1 MRKWTD
7 ATPNRV
13 AGRRRAA
20 SVKRDAG
27 RHRHADAPLAPR
39 RRRLCSG
46 RMRAL
51 RNAFF
56 LVLCEFV
63 ADDIGKS
70 VAVAMHVVVV
80 DPGGMRRAARI
91 GARKK
96 IAPDC

>member
-1 MRKWTD
+1 
-7 ATPNRV
+7 
-13 AGRRRAA
+13 
-20 SVKRDAG
+20 
-27 RHRHADAPLAPR
+27 
-39 RRRLCSG
+39 
-46 RMRAL
+46 MRAL

-70 VAVAMHVVVV
+70 AAAVVHVVVAN
-80 DPGGMRRAARI
+80 PGGMRGTARN

>member
-1 MRKWTD
+1 M
-7 ATPNRV
+7 
-13 AGRRRAA
+13 
-20 SVKRDAG
+20 
-27 RHRHADAPLAPR
+27 H
-39 RRRLCSG
+39 
-46 RMRAL
+46 AL

-63 ADDIGKS
+63 VDDIGKS

-80 DPGGMRRAARI
+80 DPGGMRRAARN